1 MNRIASIAAAL
12 LVASA
17 GFALPAAATSTDREA
32 ASEDGAA
39 GKTNKRAWPMT
50 ISMGYGSDQRC
61 ALGGCDETI
70 TEGAVTK
77 TRARPTTLSMGY
89 GSDQRCSL
97 GGCADESI
105 TEGAVTKTRARPAL
119 SMGYGSDLRCALA
132 PEPATCNG

>member
-17 GFALPAAATSTDREA
+17 GFALPAAAATSTDREA

-61 ALGGCDETI
+61 ALGGC
-70 TEGAVTK
+70 
-77 TRARPTTLSMGY
+77 
-89 GSDQRCSL
+89 
-97 GGCADESI
+97 ADESI
-105 TEGAVTKTRARPAL
+105 TEGAVTRTRARPAL